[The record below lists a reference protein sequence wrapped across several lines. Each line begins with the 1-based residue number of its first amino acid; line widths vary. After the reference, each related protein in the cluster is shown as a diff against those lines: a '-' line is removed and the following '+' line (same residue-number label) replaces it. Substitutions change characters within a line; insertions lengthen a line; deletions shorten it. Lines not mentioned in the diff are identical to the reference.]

1 MNNIPKDDNF
11 NFDYIDKNESK
22 SEIFH
27 TRFIGVIKAKTGI
40 ENKNGLGE
48 RTFKDSMELVSQY
61 YNCKSIANA
70 FVKRIREF
78 K

>member
-11 NFDYIDKNESK
+11 NFDYIDKNEAK

-27 TRFIGVIKAKTGI
+27 TRFIGIVNARKVIDK
-40 ENKNGLGE
+40 KNGLGE
-48 RTFKDSMELVSQY
+48 RLFDEGMDLVSQY
-61 YNCKSIANA
+61 YNSKSIANA

-78 K
+78 R